1 MIKNENA
8 QLYTVEG
15 IAASIMMLIVV
26 IFVIKA
32 APLSSSTSSSSNKDV
47 EAQLEILGQDI
58 LTTLDFKPEDRLNS
72 HLKEFVVGWNNITF
86 SGNPCPVSPESSK
99 YTCNAIQEALGDDG
113 IAYNLELKYE
123 IPENVSTSSLLDQ
136 SAVFWNGNPSD
147 NAVIVY
153 KRIVLHDDDPI
164 NSNSPIQNIDNL
176 TTNYFNIVMVRLTLW
191 RI

>member
-15 IAASIMMLIVV
+15 IAAGIMMLIVV

-58 LTTLDFKPEDRLNS
+58 LTTLDFKPEDSSKS
-72 HLKEFVVGWNNITF
+72 HLKDFVVGWGDNITY
-86 SGNPCPVSPESSK
+86 GNPCTASPPSIN
-99 YTCNAIQEALGDDG
+99 YTCNALQEALGDDG
-113 IAYNLELKYE
+113 IAYNVELKYE
-123 IPENVSTSSLLDQ
+123 NISTSSQ
-136 SAVFWNGNPSD
+136 SIISTSKVLMNGNPSD
-147 NAVIVY
+147 NAVIVS
-153 KRIVLHDDDPI
+153 KKIILHDDDNI
-164 NSNSPIQNIDNL
+164 NSNSPIQNTDNSNS
-176 TTNYFNIVMVRLTLW
+176 NYFNTVMVRLILW